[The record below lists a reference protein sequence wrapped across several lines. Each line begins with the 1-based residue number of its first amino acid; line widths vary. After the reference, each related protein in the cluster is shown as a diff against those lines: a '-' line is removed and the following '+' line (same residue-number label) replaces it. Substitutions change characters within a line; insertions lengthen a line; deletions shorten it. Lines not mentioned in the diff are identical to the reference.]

1 MRRTCFETI
10 LKLQKKNKKIVF
22 IGSDLGPGFMKHSKD
37 KVPERFMEGVSEQ
50 SIVGISAG
58 LALEGYQP
66 FVNTIATFLT
76 RRSFEQIVI
85 DLCLHDLPVKLVGN
99 GGGLVYAP
107 LGPTHQATE
116 DISILRALPNIT
128 ILAPCDAN
136 EMRNLICNFKWPHPV
151 YISCQKEMN
160 QF

>member
-1 MRRTCFETI
+1 
-10 LKLQKKNKKIVF
+10 
-22 IGSDLGPGFMKHSKD
+22 MKHSKD
-37 KVPERFMEGVSEQ
+37 KVPEKFFMEGVSEQ

-99 GGGLVYAP
+99 GGGLVYAIRTNTSSNR
-107 LGPTHQATE
+107 GYI
-116 DISILRALPNIT
+116 DIKSFTQYN
-128 ILAPCDAN
+128 
-136 EMRNLICNFKWPHPV
+136 
-151 YISCQKEMN
+151 YISTMRC
-160 QF
+160 